1 MSRIALVH
9 DYFVQ
14 MGGAERVAE
23 AMHDSFPSA
32 PLYTTVALPQSLPQR
47 LRQADIRTSPL
58 QRLPAIDRRFRHYF
72 MLYPFAVEHFDLS
85 NYDLI
90 FSSSS
95 GYAKGVRR
103 RGNAIH
109 VCYCHTPMR
118 WVWRYDDYVAREKF
132 GRFARTMLPMML
144 WPLKKWDLRASQQPN
159 YYIANSR
166 LMAERIKKIYKRE
179 AHVIPPPIDVNRF
192 HMSNEIEDYYLVL
205 SCLMPYKRIDL
216 AIEACQRM
224 NRRLVIIGDGPD
236 RARLEKMADDRVE
249 FLGRQPDKIVN
260 YYAARCR
267 ALLFPGEE
275 DFGMAPLEAN
285 AAGRPVIAFR
295 GGGAV
300 ETVEEEVTGVFFD
313 EANCLSLSEA
323 IEKFESMR
331 FDQYTLR
338 RHAEKFDRTVFAF
351 RVLQFLGSIAPASCS
366 EELLAGARLLSQNIS
381 RRVWPLLDQSGST
394 LRELSSNTE
403 GVSFQFSSSPLYLVS
418 LK

>member
-23 AMHDSFPSA
+23 AMHESFPSA
-32 PLYTTVALPQSLPQR
+32 PMYTSVALPHSLPQR
-47 LRQADIRTSPL
+47 LRMADIRTSPL
-58 QRLPAIDRRFRHYF
+58 QHLPSIERRFRHYF
-72 MLYPFAVEHFDLS
+72 MLYPFAVESFDLS
-85 NYDLI
+85 QYDLI

-103 RGNAIH
+103 RRNAIH

-118 WVWRYDDYVAREKF
+118 WVWRYDDYVARERF
-132 GRFARTMLPMML
+132 GTFARALLPAML
-144 WPLKKWDLRASQQPN
+144 WPLRQWDLRAARQPN

-166 LMAERIKKIYKRE
+166 LVAQRIKKIYGRE

-205 SCLMPYKRIDL
+205 SRLMPYKRIDL
-216 AIEACQRM
+216 AIEACKRM
-224 NRRLVIIGDGPD
+224 NRRLIVIGDGPD
-236 RARLEKMADDRVE
+236 RSRLEKLGDDRIE
-249 FLGRQPDKIVN
+249 FLGRQPDKVVN

-285 AAGRPVIAFR
+285 AAGRPVIAYR
-295 GGGAV
+295 AGGAV

-313 EANCLSLSEA
+313 QASGMSLAEA
-323 IEKFESMR
+323 IEKFEGMR

-338 RHAEKFDRTVFAF
+338 RHAEKFDRSVFSF
-351 RVLQFLGSIAPASCS
+351 RVLQFLGSVAPSSCS
-366 EELLAGARLLSQNIS
+366 EELLTGARLLSQNIS
-381 RRVWPLLDQSGST
+381 RRVWPRLA
-394 LRELSSNTE
+394 
-403 GVSFQFSSSPLYLVS
+403 LVG
-418 LK
+418 